1 MPFAARAAVAAC
13 ATVCAV
19 TVCALVTAC
28 GGSVADA
35 DIREARAASAT
46 PAPAASPFCTA
57 SRTGSAAIEP
67 LNALVSRGNVN
78 PTDLARAVDDVRR
91 AEADLLSTAPSDIRA
106 DVQTTV
112 DAVDAQLDALLAH
125 GGDSAAVSADP
136 NLTARL
142 AAPELAAAN
151 QRLTAYLT
159 RTCTGTQG

>member
-13 ATVCAV
+13 AAVCVV
-19 TVCALVTAC
+19 TVGALVAGC
-28 GGSVADA
+28 GGSVADT

-46 PAPAASPFCTA
+46 PAPTASPFCTA
-57 SRTGSAAIEP
+57 SRASSAAIGP
-67 LNALVSRGNVN
+67 LNALVGRGDVN
-78 PTDLARAVDDVRR
+78 PGELAKAVDDVRR
-91 AEADLLSTAPSDIRA
+91 SEADLLNTAPGDIRA

-142 AAPELAAAN
+142 AAPDLAAAN

-159 RTCTGTQG
+159 RTCTGTR

>member
-1 MPFAARAAVAAC
+1 MPFARAAVAAC
-13 ATVCAV
+13 AAACTVA
-19 TVCALVTAC
+19 VCALVVAC

-46 PAPAASPFCTA
+46 PAPAASPFCAA
-57 SRTGSAAIEP
+57 SRAGSAAIEP
-67 LNALVSRGNVN
+67 LNALVSRGDVN
-78 PTDLARAVDDVRR
+78 PTDLARAVEDVRR
-91 AEADLLSTAPSDIRA
+91 AETDLLSTAPSDIRA

-125 GGDSAAVSADP
+125 GGDSAAVGADP

-159 RTCTGTQG
+159 RTCTGTTG